1 MFNGT
6 YSKTCLVREKDDTFI
21 PFNVDEVIC
30 INPRSIKDFMS
41 IMEKKENVLV
51 DSRLE
56 YILLFAFLKYGLELL
71 IYDSYNQNV
80 YSIIEYFSTIMY
92 IESTEISLLNI
103 KKYCIGK
110 LIVNYGFPNLKI
122 RWIKDAAIS
131 AMHEKNLYSMKYDIT
146 YMILCVMGIK
156 DYVKVSMDKVEKF
169 NQLYKDILDI
179 KDIAPIDDINE
190 NEFYS
195 ILCLI
200 IDNR

>member
-1 MFNGT
+1 
-6 YSKTCLVREKDDTFI
+6 
-21 PFNVDEVIC
+21 
-30 INPRSIKDFMS
+30 
-41 IMEKKENVLV
+41 MEKKENVLV